1 MNDEEIAISRSTSGF
16 GFGAQPAAPRP
27 APVQAP
33 AAVDANAAAFVED
46 VIGDA
51 AQPVVMF
58 ALEWCEFCWS
68 VRKLFTKLGVPYRS
82 VDLDAAA
89 FAANGWGGKVRSA
102 LTARTGI
109 VTIPQIF
116 VGGELVGGCSELFA
130 ANQSGALQRLL
141 ERSGMAFD
149 ASSAVDAEQ
158 LLPNWLH
165 PRQPAA

>member
-1 MNDEEIAISRSTSGF
+1 MEHYVADVIADEE
-16 GFGAQPAAPRP
+16 
-27 APVQAP
+27 
-33 AAVDANAAAFVED
+33 
-46 VIGDA
+46 
-51 AQPVVMF
+51 QPVVMF

-89 FAANGWGGKVRSA
+89 FAADGWGGKVRSA
-102 LTARTGI
+102 LNARTGM

-116 VGGELVGGCSELFA
+116 IGGELVGGCSEIFA
-130 ANQSGALQRLL
+130 ANDSGALQRML
-141 ERSGMAFD
+141 ERSGVAFEPG
-149 ASSAVDAEQ
+149 SPVDAQQ